1 MAAAVCLMCGRGSH
15 MPDLEALGDAAT
27 GGLLAGAVE
36 PRTGRR
42 ARGHTH
48 EANCL
53 NCGTLLAGDYCHVCG
68 QRAHVPR
75 TLGAFWHDIA
85 HGVLHFDGKIWRTL
99 PLLAW
104 KPGELTR
111 RYIHGER
118 AQFVSPI
125 ALFLFSVFLMFAVFS
140 FVGGPLALSDMSTQ
154 GRADAGSDLVAEEA
168 ASKRAIAQ
176 LQQDLAQ
183 ARAEHQPTG
192 PIESRIAAQQ
202 RELAVQESAYRLASR
217 LTNGDEAL
225 GGKSET
231 RVIGDTGWPALDRA
245 IAKAEANPSLLLY
258 KVQTNAYKFSW
269 ALIPISL
276 PFLWLLFLHRRRYRQ
291 EYGAYDHLIFVTY
304 SIAFMSLGAIALA
317 LLRPLGFGGTIAG
330 WAIAVI
336 PPVHVYRQLR
346 GAYQLS
352 RWSAV
357 WRAFVLII
365 CAFVALALFLVLL
378 LLLGV
383 LG

>member
-1 MAAAVCLMCGRGSH
+1 
-15 MPDLEALGDAAT
+15 MPDLEALGDAAS
-27 GGLLAGAVE
+27 GGVLAGAVE
-36 PRTGRR
+36 PKTGQV
-42 ARGHTH
+42 ADGHTH

-53 NCGTLLAGDYCHVCG
+53 NCGTKLAGDYCQVCG
-68 QRAHVPR
+68 QRAHVHR
-75 TLGAFWHDIA
+75 TLSAFWHDIA

-111 RYIHGER
+111 RYIEGER

-140 FVGGPLALSDMSTQ
+140 MVGGPLAMSGMSTQ
-154 GRADAGSDLVAEEA
+154 DRKDAGSDLVAEQA
-168 ASKRAIAQ
+168 ASKREIAA
-176 LQQDLAQ
+176 LQTELART
-183 ARAEHQPTG
+183 RAEHRPTTA
-192 PIESRIAAQQ
+192 IESRIAANQ

-217 LTNGDEAL
+217 LTNEEVPPGDRFESKLLA
-225 GGKSET
+225 E
-231 RVIGDTGWPALDRA
+231 TGWPPLDRA
-245 IAKAEANPSLLLY
+245 IAKAEGNPSLLLY

-317 LLRPLGFGGTIAG
+317 LLRPLGIGSTIIG

-346 GAYQLS
+346 GAYHLP

-357 WRAFVLII
+357 WRTFVLII
-365 CAFVALALFLVLL
+365 CAFAALTLFLVLL

>member
-1 MAAAVCLMCGRGSH
+1 
-15 MPDLEALGDAAT
+15 MPDLEAVGDAVT
-27 GGLLAGAVE
+27 GAMLAGAVE
-36 PRTGRR
+36 PKTGKD
-42 ARGHTH
+42 GHTH
-48 EANCL
+48 EGNCL
-53 NCGTLLAGDYCHVCG
+53 NCGATLAGEYCHVCG
-68 QRAHVPR
+68 QRAHVHR

-104 KPGELTR
+104 LPGELTR

-140 FVGGPLALSDMSTQ
+140 LVGGPLAASDMSTQ
-154 GRADAGSDLVAEEA
+154 GRKDAHSDLVAEQA
-168 ASKRAIAQ
+168 ASKRAIAAI
-176 LQQDLAQ
+176 QQDLVQ
-183 ARAEHQPTG
+183 ARAEHRPTSA
-192 PIESRIAAQQ
+192 IESRLTAQQ
-202 RELAVQESAYRLASR
+202 RELAMQESAYRLASR
-217 LTNGDEAL
+217 LTGEAAPPGDKFESKLLA
-225 GGKSET
+225 E
-231 RVIGDTGWPALDRA
+231 TGWPTLDRA
-245 IAKAEANPSLLLY
+245 IAKAQSNPSLLLY
-258 KVQTNAYKFSW
+258 KIETNAYKFSW

-276 PFLWLLFLHRRRYRQ
+276 PFVWLLFLHRRRYRRD
-291 EYGAYDHLIFVTY
+291 YGAYDHLIFVTY

-317 LLRPLGFGGTIAG
+317 LLRPLGVGGTIIG
-330 WAIAVI
+330 WAIAII

-357 WRAFVLII
+357 WRTLVLIAF
-365 CAFVALALFLVLL
+365 AFVALTLFLLLL